1 MTVAPNNNVPP
12 INNPIAD
19 LNALVVTVGQMQQG
33 VQSLGGT
40 RGDPMNRAC
49 TLNDLVKLGLV
60 TAAAVDAALK

>member
-19 LNALVVTVGQMQQG
+19 LNALAVTVGQMQQG

-60 TAAAVDAALK
+60 TVADMQAALK